1 MVGGK
6 RMKKESPKCPIDP
19 VRMAW
24 PFKTDAEREVLRKWY
39 AQVERFEKKQRQE
52 VLERAERAFL

>member
-1 MVGGK
+1 MP
-6 RMKKESPKCPIDP
+6 KKPEFPPCPIDP

-24 PFKTDAEREVLRKWY
+24 PFKTDAERKELQKWY

-52 VLERAERAFL
+52 VLEKAERAFL